1 MRLSII
7 CTFFLMPLFV
17 FAQQVGN
24 TQISGTIKGAV
35 SKNITLITGE
45 QHKSSGQQSFD
56 ARLNSNDEFTF
67 VVPLT
72 EPQFAV
78 LQYGRNIVVN
88 IYIEP
93 GDQLR
98 VDTDGNDFVKGVT
111 FSGTGGANNRILK
124 FYWEQYKEVQSQ
136 FQMKQY
142 KKGGMYYT
150 VSPEIDQKMTTL
162 GYTSFEQEMR
172 QVKDN
177 KLATIDLYQRSYPEI
192 SPTFVRHMRSEIEY
206 EWAYNMLLYG
216 YAFGY
221 KNGVPDSYFNF
232 ANNVLINDDGLVS
245 SPKYRRY
252 IKGGMNYKYDKGAK
266 DAINQYVGQYELS
279 KQMLSGKTQSWFQ
292 SDVLTR
298 GLHKSDLGVMID
310 PYNEFV
316 SGTLY
321 YEYAEP
327 VLTKFYE
334 KNLYAVGSPAPN
346 FTLTDING
354 NVVSLSD
361 YAGKVIYLDFWA
373 TWCPPCLKK
382 LGMMQHVSTQIGRD
396 DVVFIHISLDRTE
409 EAWRNT
415 LSSRVVSGIHLY
427 AQGGYKADVVS
438 KFNVKAIPE
447 YYIINKNGTFV
458 QKPSTVNAYSIQ
470 ECLEKLP

>member
-56 ARLNSNDEFTF
+56 ARLNTADEFVF
-67 VVPLT
+67 IVPVT

-78 LQYGRNIVVN
+78 LQYGRNIFVN

-111 FSGTGGANNRILK
+111 FSGTGGANNRVLK
-124 FYWEQYKEVQSQ
+124 FYWEQHKEVQSQ

-172 QVKDN
+172 QTRDN
-177 KLATIDLYQRSYPEI
+177 KLATIDSYQRSYPEI

-221 KNGVPDSYFNF
+221 KNGVPDSYFDF

-252 IKGGMNYKYDKGAK
+252 IKGWMNYKYDKGAK
-266 DAINQYVGQYELS
+266 TAINQYIGQYELS

-292 SDVLTR
+292 SNVLTR
-298 GLHKSDLGVMID
+298 GLHKTDLGSMID

-334 KNLYAVGSPAPN
+334 KNLYAV
-346 FTLTDING
+346 I
-354 NVVSLSD
+354 
-361 YAGKVIYLDFWA
+361 
-373 TWCPPCLKK
+373 
-382 LGMMQHVSTQIGRD
+382 
-396 DVVFIHISLDRTE
+396 
-409 EAWRNT
+409 
-415 LSSRVVSGIHLY
+415 
-427 AQGGYKADVVS
+427 
-438 KFNVKAIPE
+438 
-447 YYIINKNGTFV
+447 
-458 QKPSTVNAYSIQ
+458 
-470 ECLEKLP
+470 